1 MWEQQTQRLR
11 DKTIICMFLHCNLF
25 YVIIFHF
32 TPWSV
37 VRQRL
42 QLLCGKVICSS
53 AALWSQLRRCVAAC
67 WVEAFL
73 WLNMGLLVIIQ

>member
-1 MWEQQTQRLR
+1 MHVSL
-11 DKTIICMFLHCNLF
+11 LF

-32 TPWSV
+32 IRDLLYTSDCNFFAA
-37 VRQRL
+37 RL
-42 QLLCGKVICSS
+42 CLS

-73 WLNMGLLVIIQ
+73 WL